1 LIPLR
6 DEPNGPRATRDTVFE
21 SHLVTIERARD
32 YPANSPPELRS
43 TAKRESPQFTGGI
56 IAALYDSDHGCSCLD
71 AR

>member
-1 LIPLR
+1 
-6 DEPNGPRATRDTVFE
+6 
-21 SHLVTIERARD
+21 VTIERARD